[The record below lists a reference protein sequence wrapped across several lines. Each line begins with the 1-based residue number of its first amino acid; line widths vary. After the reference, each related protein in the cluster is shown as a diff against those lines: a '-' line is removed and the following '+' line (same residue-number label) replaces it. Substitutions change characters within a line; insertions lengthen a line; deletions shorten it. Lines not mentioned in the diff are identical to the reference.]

1 MKGKERIAK
10 RAFKVL
16 VAATMVVTSTQF
28 GSFAVQAEVER
39 QNFALNQEA
48 SANYEDSAHGFDA
61 EKAFDGNDELSSR
74 WAAKEG
80 ERTGWLSVDLGRERT
95 FDEFRILA
103 EKDAQKI
110 GKFTIEGSHDGNVY
124 ETIFQSEDKTNDGG
138 YDVDYTVKLNAPV
151 TYRYVKITVE
161 SLVAG
166 AYPSVSLREFE
177 VLGDKVAET
186 PMNENLAL
194 NKAVTASAE
203 YGSMPA
209 SNLTDADK
217 DSRWSTEKNA
227 TQWAYVDLGQ
237 TYEMNTFAM
246 IWESA
251 SVYASDY
258 NIYVSNDPNNWGEA
272 VVSRNGN
279 TSASST
285 EF

>member
-48 SANYEDSAHGFDA
+48 SANYEDSANGFDA

-110 GKFTIEGSHDGNVY
+110 C
-124 ETIFQSEDKTNDGG
+124 Q
-138 YDVDYTVKLNAPV
+138 L
-151 TYRYVKITVE
+151 
-161 SLVAG
+161 LQ
-166 AYPSVSLREFE
+166 
-177 VLGDKVAET
+177 
-186 PMNENLAL
+186 
-194 NKAVTASAE
+194 TAH
-203 YGSMPA
+203 
-209 SNLTDADK
+209 
-217 DSRWSTEKNA
+217 
-227 TQWAYVDLGQ
+227 
-237 TYEMNTFAM
+237 
-246 IWESA
+246 
-251 SVYASDY
+251 
-258 NIYVSNDPNNWGEA
+258 EA
-272 VVSRNGN
+272 VHPGHVRRLHRLGRRSVLPADCPEYHQRLC
-279 TSASST
+279 AQ
-285 EF
+285 

>member
-28 GSFAVQAEVER
+28 GSFAVQAEIER

-166 AYPSVSLREFE
+166 AYPSVSLHN
-177 VLGDKVAET
+177 DK
-186 PMNENLAL
+186 LL
-194 NKAVTASAE
+194 
-203 YGSMPA
+203 
-209 SNLTDADK
+209 
-217 DSRWSTEKNA
+217 
-227 TQWAYVDLGQ
+227 
-237 TYEMNTFAM
+237 
-246 IWESA
+246 
-251 SVYASDY
+251 
-258 NIYVSNDPNNWGEA
+258 
-272 VVSRNGN
+272 
-279 TSASST
+279 
-285 EF
+285 